1 MPSDFDKEMLLR
13 IMALDIV
20 RQLPLQR
27 ADAQWVLAE
36 AKRVHEN
43 YVLADRSDFFAGLRV
58 ASAIR
63 D

>member
-1 MPSDFDKEMLLR
+1 MLLR